1 VPDELDPLSSTKQL
15 EMASWISTN
24 F

>member
-1 VPDELDPLSSTKQL
+1 VPDELDPLFSTKQL